1 MEKWRLKSCIHLTI
15 PEIPKNTTNINIY
28 QCPESIQS
36 IHPFST
42 TYLCLCRGGSFS
54 REAQT
59 CLTPAT
65 FFTSSGRTMSHSQ
78 ASWEIKFLKWVRGLP
93 QDIFPVRQKTLPR
106 RYPRCLNHLLS
117 TPSPCQIT
125 ELLILSL
132 KKNQATYWR
141 KLISTTFSS
150 TLKCMSL
157 FSRSTLPSLMDNT
170 QTYSIGD
177 FNFCHCRLDGQ
188 TSKHL

>member
-15 PEIPKNTTNINIY
+15 PEIPKNTTNTNIY

-106 RYPRCLNHLLS
+106 RYPSQMPEPPTLYSKSLSDNWAPNSISKEEPSHLLK
-117 TPSPCQIT
+117 
-125 ELLILSL
+125 E
-132 KKNQATYWR
+132 N
-141 KLISTTFSS
+141 
-150 TLKCMSL
+150 
-157 FSRSTLPSLMDNT
+157 N
-170 QTYSIGD
+170 
-177 FNFCHCRLDGQ
+177 FNHF
-188 TSKHL
+188 